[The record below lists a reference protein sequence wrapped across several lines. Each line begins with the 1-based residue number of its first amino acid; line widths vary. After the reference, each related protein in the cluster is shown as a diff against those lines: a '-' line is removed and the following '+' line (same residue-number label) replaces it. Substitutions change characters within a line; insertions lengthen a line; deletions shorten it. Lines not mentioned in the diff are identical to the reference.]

1 MIRIYIVIKGRR
13 WRVDLFIRSNPIDTM
28 DIPWSLKIF
37 NHIVTLKE
45 LQREISFLYGKY
57 ELFFLLKLD

>member
-28 DIPWSLKIF
+28 DIPWSLKNF